1 MLSRGDLTVSGLAFT
16 DFNFQTFSISHYISP
31 TIHEMAKNKSIR
43 KIASN
48 VLPKNLNKVMNFA
61 CVNHKVRF
69 SVRACI
75 NIFYNNEH
83 KINNQSAIKDQIK
96 DVKKRQTKND

>member
-1 MLSRGDLTVSGLAFT
+1 
-16 DFNFQTFSISHYISP
+16 
-31 TIHEMAKNKSIR
+31 
-43 KIASN
+43 
-48 VLPKNLNKVMNFA
+48 MNFA
-61 CVNHKVRF
+61 CVNHKQWAVRF

-83 KINNQSAIKDQIK
+83 KISNQSAIKDQIK